1 MGPRTFVRWIAAR
14 ACRTP
19 VLSVALAALLV
30 APATLQAQGRIIGT
44 VTEEGSLR
52 PLDAVQVFI
61 PGTSIGALS
70 NSSGRF
76 VLLNVPAGETVVQTQ
91 RVGYASGTET
101 VTVVDG
107 ETISIDFTMRTSAI
121 ELDQIVVTGAGQAT
135 AVKKLGNTIATV
147 NMDVL
152 EDAPINNFSELLQG
166 REPGVNLSATGGMA
180 GEGSQIRI
188 RGTSSLTQDN
198 NPIIY
203 VDGIRIDNSVN
214 EGDAGGASRLDD
226 INPDAIERVEILKG
240 AAAATLYGT
249 EASNGVIQI
258 FTKQGRAGQTQWE
271 FSSEG
276 GIAAMD
282 QSRYARHA
290 GFACSRA
297 GSALVGDLNGD
308 GTKDGCTQVH
318 ADQLGSY
325 WGVGNIGPYDV
336 FEVPLLNDLFET
348 GNHQSYS
355 LSVRGGS
362 QTMNY
367 FISGRYARED
377 GAFGGGT
384 FGPAED
390 LDTQKQ
396 ATANVNFFPSDNF
409 RFRISS
415 MYTERYHEVPSN
427 GNNTTGTFSM
437 AIMSKPELAGDG
449 NPTGTGAFA
458 TMREMF
464 NIEQFEETRRFAGS
478 LNASYN
484 PIENVTLDGT
494 VGVDIISSG
503 EVDFSRFGWDVD
515 GFSSY
520 APQGQ
525 RGLTDHNRR
534 EVTIDLK
541 ATWTT
546 QLSDRLS
553 ADLLAGT
560 QILQSEYHQ
569 NYSYGFSFPAPG
581 LEVTGAAAEPT
592 AGETLIAEVNA
603 GVFMQGQFGWDDYLF
618 TTIGARFDQ
627 HSAFGTTAGAQ
638 FYPKISM
645 SFVPSD
651 MDGWD
656 EIGPVSSL
664 RVRGAIGQSGLQ
676 PGAFDQFTTFA
687 PRPSED
693 GPGVEPANLGNP
705 DLRPEISTEWEVG
718 ADFGL
723 LNDRLSLDVTYW
735 DRTVND
741 VLVPRQFP
749 PSGGFTTPQLF
760 NLGEMR
766 GRGIEVGINGLVV
779 NTPNFSFDAFA
790 NAAYLNEEVT
800 DMGGAP
806 AIKVGYYRYRTWI
819 AEGYAPGSFFT
830 RKLANTPFPFD
841 QNGDGVADSE
851 AQMLA
856 FLSTPKNPDQ
866 LVLLAGEGGGGPANE
881 HYRGKP
887 TPDWSGSFGG
897 TFSVFGNL
905 RIRTQFDYAFGNF
918 YRQNLSGSFRN
929 SHWLLGRNTPETA
942 RIEAALLNPASTP
955 QERLAAAQAYTNE
968 IALSPWSGMNGIEA
982 ADYIRFREL
991 SLSYSVPGDM
1001 IEGLGLNRMTL
1012 SVAARNLAL
1021 WTKYSGIDPDN
1032 NVTTGRSD
1040 DPTQNFV
1047 FGIDGWR
1054 PGIPRRLTFGVRVG
1068 F

>member
-1 MGPRTFVRWIAAR
+1 LVAR
-14 ACRTP
+14 SHRANA
-19 VLSVALAALLV
+19 LLALAGALLLL
-30 APATLQAQGRIIGT
+30 PATLQAQGRVIGT
-44 VTEEGSLR
+44 VTEQGSMR

-61 PGTSIGALS
+61 PGTSIGALT
-70 NSSGRF
+70 NSAGRF

-91 RVGYASGTET
+91 RVGYANASET

-107 ETISIDFTMRTSAI
+107 ETVTVEFTLRTSAI

-271 FSSEG
+271 FSTEG
-276 GIAAMD
+276 GFAAMD
-282 QSRYARHA
+282 MSRYQPHA

-297 GSALVGDLNGD
+297 GNALVGDLNGD
-308 GTKDGCTQVH
+308 NVGDGCSQVH
-318 ADQLGSY
+318 ADQLGSF
-325 WGVGNIGPYDV
+325 WGVGSLSPYQV
-336 FEVPLLNDLFET
+336 FEAPLLDELFET

-362 QTMNY
+362 ESMNY
-367 FISGRYARED
+367 FVSGRYARED
-377 GAFGGGT
+377 GAFGGAD
-384 FGPAED
+384 FGPARD

-396 ATANVNFFPSDNF
+396 ATANVNFFPADNF
-409 RFRISS
+409 RFRITS
-415 MYTERYHEVPSN
+415 MYTERYHEVPTN

-437 AIMSKPELAGDG
+437 AIMSKPELASVN

-478 LNASYN
+478 VNASYN
-484 PIENVTLDGT
+484 PIDNLTLDGT
-494 VGVDIISSG
+494 FGVDIISSG
-503 EVDFSRFGWDVD
+503 ETDFRRFGWDVD
-515 GFSSY
+515 DFSSY
-520 APQGQ
+520 APQGD

-541 ATWTT
+541 ATYNTM
-546 QLSDRLS
+546 LGDRIS
-553 ADLLAGT
+553 SDLLVGT
-560 QILQSEYHQ
+560 QILQSEYHR

-603 GVFMQGQFGWDDYLF
+603 GVFAQGQFGWDDYLF
-618 TTIGARFDQ
+618 ATLGARFDQ
-627 HSAFGTTAGAQ
+627 HSAFGTSAGAQ
-638 FYPKISM
+638 FYPKVSL

-651 MDGWD
+651 MDGWNGM
-656 EIGPVSSL
+656 GPISSL

-676 PGAFDQFTTFA
+676 PGAFDQFTTFS

-693 GPGVEPANLGNP
+693 GPGVQPANLGNP

-718 ADFGL
+718 ADFGVL
-723 LNDRLSLDVTYW
+723 DDRLSFDLTYW

-766 GRGIEVGINGLVV
+766 GKGIEIGVNGLLV
-779 NTPNFSFDAFA
+779 NTPNFSLDMFA
-790 NAAYLNEEVT
+790 NASYLNEEVT

-819 AEGYAPGSFFT
+819 AEGYAPGAFFT
-830 RKLANTPFPFD
+830 RNLANTPYPFD
-841 QNGDGVADSE
+841 QNGDGVADTE

-866 LVLLAGEGGGGPANE
+866 LVMLAGEAGEGPAGE

-897 TFSVFGNL
+897 SMSIFGNFRL
-905 RIRTQFDYAFGNF
+905 RTQFDYAFGNF
-918 YRQNLSGSFRN
+918 YRQNLSGSFRA

-942 RIEAALLNPASTP
+942 QIEATLLNPASTA
-955 QERLAAAQAYTNE
+955 QERLAAAQAWTNE
-968 IALSPWSGMNGIEA
+968 VSLSPWSGLNAIEE
-982 ADYIRFREL
+982 ADYIRFREI
-991 SLSYSVPGDM
+991 SLSYSVPGDA

-1012 SVAARNLAL
+1012 SVAARNLKI

-1032 NVTTGRSD
+1032 NVTTGRSS

-1047 FGIDGWR
+1047 YGIDGWR
-1054 PGIPRRLTFGVRVG
+1054 PGVPRRLTFGVRVG